1 MLRPLRKSEIGVQF
15 YPNGERQILPDTL
28 FRLRDRYFVRGD
40 FVKRH
45 WNGLRSGVVLNVNS
59 EVKVQHAI
67 NKVQIGQWIDRTV
80 FTGAQWAPGDY
91 VLCDDWVGMVGTP
104 PATATNRLQGAPG
117 RGSAYL

>member
-1 MLRPLRKSEIGVQF
+1 MLRPLRKGEIGVQF

-28 FRLRDRYFVRGD
+28 FRLSDRYFVRGD

-45 WNGLRSGVVLNVNS
+45 WNDLRSGVVLNVNS

-67 NKVQIGQWIDRTV
+67 TKTQIDQWIDRTE

-104 PATATNRLQGAPG
+104 PATTIDRLQGAPG